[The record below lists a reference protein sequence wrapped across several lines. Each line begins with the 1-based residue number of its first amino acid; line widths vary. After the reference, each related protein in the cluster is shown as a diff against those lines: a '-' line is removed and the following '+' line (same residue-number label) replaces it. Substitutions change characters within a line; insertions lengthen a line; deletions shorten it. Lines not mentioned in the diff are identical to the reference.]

1 MCKYAFYEE
10 GKDKPQI
17 YCKLNN
23 QICLFSMFCVNQN
36 KYIHRKGVED
46 CYMAQFEEQKQIP
59 SEAHYVRFVK
69 KGYLYV
75 ELNSDR
81 VIKIPNTLGV
91 ETDYVYLREVDGK
104 YEISLNPF
112 VETSAQT
119 KKTTNRKKK

>member
-1 MCKYAFYEE
+1 MCKYSFYEE

-23 QICLFSMFCVNQN
+23 QICLFSKFCVNQN
-36 KYIHRKGVED
+36 RYIHREGVET
-46 CYMAQFEEQKQIP
+46 CYMAQFEEKKQIP
-59 SEAHYVRFVK
+59 SGAHYVRFIK

-75 ELNSDR
+75 ELNNNR
-81 VIKIPNTLGV
+81 VIKILNTLGV
-91 ETDYVYLREVDGK
+91 ETDYVYLREVDDK

-112 VETSAQT
+112 VENSTQA